1 MRKPKKKLVSQALIG
16 LRPGDMVIV
25 TRDDGDEEL
34 RVVRTAPWK
43 LGHGEWVVGLSGI
56 SGGFLLNRC
65 KKTSIRPAG
74 SASLLSSG
82 TISSIPGIDR
92 DTSPCVKDLLSK
104 LMEFLG
110 TDGLRNTWIESK
122 FMKAYVRKSKRL
134 IDNQGHQRLSDCL
147 DLATLEIDEKH
158 QGKGLGSD
166 FIRLAH
172 EANPYEFTFLENV
185 LNERFCVHLI
195 GLGWARVPVSIRTQ
209 GDCPCLYKLVKPLN

>member
-1 MRKPKKKLVSQALIG
+1 MRKPKKKFVSQSLIG
-16 LRPGDMVIV
+16 LRPGDIVIV
-25 TRDDGDEEL
+25 TRDDGDEEM
-34 RVVRTAPWK
+34 RVVRMSPWQ

-74 SASLLSSG
+74 STSSG
-82 TISSIPGIDR
+82 INSIPGIGR
-92 DTSPCVKDLLSK
+92 DTSPFVKDLLSK

-110 TDGLRNTWIESK
+110 TDGLRNAWIENK
-122 FMKAYVRKSKRL
+122 VMKAYVRKSKRL
-134 IDNQGHQRLSDCL
+134 INDQELSDCL
-147 DLATLEIDEKH
+147 DLATMEIDEKH

-209 GDCPCLYKLVKPLN
+209 GYCLCLYKLVRQ